1 MITETQQGRSKRVE
15 LFELLES
22 IDNATPESRV
32 ELVKK
37 YTKMYTSFSDYVRC
51 VFDKKITFLLP
62 DSRPPFTPAEEQA
75 VPSSWHRQNTNLT
88 YFVKGLKADHINT
101 IRRESMYI
109 GMLESVHPQDAEILI
124 DMIAKK
130 TPCKGLTVEVVK
142 EVFPNL
148 L

>member
-1 MITETQQGRSKRVE
+1 MITETQQGRSNRVE

-22 IDNATPESRV
+22 IDQAAPESRV
-32 ELVKK
+32 DLVKK
-37 YTKMYTSFSDYVRC
+37 YIKKYTAFSDYVRC
-51 VFDKKITFLLP
+51 VFDKNITFLLP